1 MNPNEDPELNV
12 KEIVDMFKKEQ
23 QVQSH
28 TYGWAYP
35 VEIKEE
41 DYRNYTYHSTQSLT
55 QPTLT
60 FRVRDNQDRT
70 VETGKTANQYKARNY
85 VSSSSPYDFHGLV
98 EPAIE
103 WSLLCTFEA
112 PVLNDA
118 QLKTSFK
125 EEDICFRGKAKVFDT
140 RVLSTR
146 PTKKLPLPA
155 VTAKDEP
162 SILTDPVIV
171 DLQTKPMAEGAQMRV
186 FTSVKCLA
194 AISVCNRS
202 VCPFELVFDKKDKD
216 LYVYPRTKNSPA
228 ISESTY
234 ETITVANSNRRED
247 ASSDFLANL
256 QESCNIQA
264 QFTAIAN
271 AGQTPEFRL
280 GEDIKFPDAEDYNGA
295 FVYRRFVIGQI
306 EYIVRCEI
314 DCLRQAIED
323 QDDED
328 ERPQIA
334 ICRTF
339 NSLPTDLERHVN
351 WAVDLE
357 KQRSSLLLAEVKD
370 NSNTF
375 ARWTA
380 IGRLMNCAQIFLGF
394 AERKVRNNNMNHVIL
409 SAERQAYPRSATM
422 ISLTEKSMMGMIN
435 LIFSKLLSQDQGIY
449 HFQRDP
455 RKRCAKIYKE

>member
-1 MNPNEDPELNV
+1 MNPNEASEINV
-12 KEIVDMFKKEQ
+12 KEFVDIFKKDYTGQ
-23 QVQSH
+23 PHQYGR
-28 TYGWAYP
+28 TYL

-41 DYRNYTYHSTQSLT
+41 EYRNYTYHSQASLI
-55 QPTLT
+55 QPTTT

-70 VETGKTANQYKARNY
+70 AETGKAANTYKNRNY
-85 VSSSSPYDFHGLV
+85 VTSSPYDFHGLV
-98 EPAIE
+98 EPAVE

-118 QLKTSFK
+118 QLKSSFK
-125 EEDICFRGKAKVFDT
+125 EEDICFRGKAKVFDN
-140 RVLSTR
+140 RILSTR
-146 PTKKLPLPA
+146 PARKLPLPA
-155 VTAKDEP
+155 VTYKEEP
-162 SILTDPVIV
+162 SILTDPVIL
-171 DLQTKPMAEGAQMRV
+171 DLQQKPTSEGAQMRV
-186 FTSVKCLA
+186 FTTVKCLA

-202 VCPFELVFDKKDKD
+202 VCPFELVFDKREKD
-216 LYVYPRTKNSPA
+216 LFVYPRTKNSPA

-247 ASSDFLANL
+247 ASSDFLSNL

-264 QFTAIAN
+264 QFTAAAN
-271 AGQTPEFRL
+271 GGQTPEFQL
-280 GEDIKFPDAEDYNGA
+280 GEDVHFPDDEDYKGA
-295 FVYRRFVIGQI
+295 FVYRRFVIGSV

-314 DCLRQAIED
+314 DCLRQAITTDE
-323 QDDED
+323 DDE

-339 NSLPTDLERHVN
+339 NSLPTDLERRVN

-380 IGRLMNCAQIFLGF
+380 IGRLMNCSQIFLAF
-394 AERKVRNNNMNHVIL
+394 AERKVRNNNFNHVIL

-435 LIFSKLLSQDQGIY
+435 LIFSKMLGQGDGIY